1 RVIGALTGSSGH
13 RLTQSREAGYRK
25 ALEESGVETSEG
37 LVEEAGADVAGGL
50 AALPR
55 LLERRPD
62 VTAVFCQHD
71 LVAVGALAAL
81 RTTGRR
87 LPEECSVV
95 GCDGLDSAAYTT
107 PPLTTVRVPFYEIG
121 VESMRLLRK

>member
-1 RVIGALTGSSGH
+1 M
-13 RLTQSREAGYRK
+13 
-25 ALEESGVETSEG
+25 
-37 LVEEAGADVAGGL
+37 
-50 AALPR
+50 PR
-55 LLERRPD
+55 LLELRPG
-62 VTAVFCQHD
+62 VSGVYCQRD

-121 VESMRLLRK
+121 VEAMRLLLKLVDGGAPRTSMVMLPVHLIRRGSTAPASSAPGRERRAR